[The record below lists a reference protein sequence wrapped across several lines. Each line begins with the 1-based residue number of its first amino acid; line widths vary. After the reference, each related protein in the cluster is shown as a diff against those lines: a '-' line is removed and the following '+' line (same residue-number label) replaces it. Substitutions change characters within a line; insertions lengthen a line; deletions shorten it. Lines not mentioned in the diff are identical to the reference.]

1 MSGCRIDS
9 KPSGIYNIG
18 NNCYLNS
25 GLQILASCDDLVDEL
40 NEINIAYAKNII
52 YYLKDAFD
60 YLLNKKITYEP
71 SKFIKCFS
79 EKNNDFILGTQC
91 CSQNFIRTLIRN
103 INEECIKHNYN
114 LIDENEQYT
123 ENNGKILK
131 NYQKFIKNIY
141 PESKI
146 QSLFSGITKSHSKG
160 ECPYCH
166 GKIDNYSY
174 NFFIDQIMYLDGFEH
189 KCKFSDVLKENL
201 GFESYL
207 TMGCPNPKCK
217 KEIEVEEKTKI
228 IKLPEIL
235 IFTLERY
242 QGSPNRVKIEPDKI
256 LEMNNYIDKTLS
268 VESTSYELFAI
279 NIRFGSTIN
288 YGHEICQVKRD
299 DIWYEI
305 DDSIV
310 DDKIKS
316 YNESSY
322 GLFYRRIKKGKNRNL
337 RSSINSINQISTKSD
352 ETKIN
357 VKESQQKLKDS
368 QLQLDDCQQ
377 NLKVSQQN
385 LKVSQ
390 QNLKVSQLNLKDSQI
405 KIDDCQQNLKVSQQN
420 LKNSQKI
427 DKDSQEKNNGKIINN
442 NNTITGNSEKTSIK
456 QSVNNID
463 INKNYGI
470 ETIYILKEVIINN
483 IENEEIFTQ
492 FISFINKEYPNLE
505 DSKCSQ
511 EIIINILN
519 KLKNFR
525 YKYKNHYNYDN
536 KAYSI
541 FDVSLNYY
549 YSYEC
554 RECYRDFKYYSN
566 YNRKVNYYKVNYY
579 KTYNNPE
586 FLINLPTQSYSSF
599 RDIVFNQFELRYYGK
614 DKCKYCHEINK
625 YLTIKIDKLPKILIF
640 TLKKKDKNHKIMIN
654 PDDYLTIP
662 KDFYNRYY
670 YQLFAL
676 NILKDEKSGCECQ
689 IKINNKWYEIRNNN
703 KYPIDKPTASY
714 YITGLFYKKI

>member
-242 QGSPNRVKIEPDKI
+242 QGTPNKVKIEPDDI
-256 LEMNNYIDKTLS
+256 LEMSEYIDKS
-268 VESTSYELFAI
+268 SPVESTSYELFAI

-299 DIWYEI
+299 GIWYEI
-305 DDSIV
+305 NDSIV
-310 DDKIKS
+310 NNKINS

-322 GLFYRRIKKGKNRNL
+322 GLFYRRTKKGKNGNL
-337 RSSINSINQISTKSD
+337 RASLNQISTKSD

-357 VKESQQKLKDS
+357 IYNSQKLKDS
-368 QLQLDDCQQ
+368 HLKLDD
-377 NLKVSQQN
+377 SQQN
-385 LKVSQ
+385 INLSQ
-390 QNLKVSQLNLKDSQI
+390 QI
-405 KIDDCQQNLKVSQQN
+405 I
-420 LKNSQKI
+420 KNSQKNE
-427 DKDSQEKNNGKIINN
+427 KDSQEKINKEIVN
-442 NNTITGNSEKTSIK
+442 KNNTITGNSDKTSIK

-470 ETIYILKEVIINN
+470 ETIDILKEVIINN
-483 IENEEIFTQ
+483 IQNEEIFTQ
-492 FISFINKEYPNLE
+492 FINYINKEYPSLE
-505 DSKCSQ
+505 ASKCSQ
-511 EIIINILN
+511 EIIIKILN
-519 KLKNFR
+519 ELKHFK
-525 YKYKNHYNYDN
+525 YKYKNHHYYDD

-541 FDVSLNYY
+541 FDVSLIYS

-554 RECYRDFKYYSN
+554 RNCYKQYKYYPN
-566 YNRKVNYYKVNYY
+566 FNKKVKYY

-586 FLINLPTQSYSSF
+586 FLIHLPIQSYANF
-599 RDIVFNQFELRYYGK
+599 KDIVLNHLELNYYGK
-614 DKCKYCHEINK
+614 DTCKYYHEVHK
-625 YLTIKIDKLPKILIF
+625 YLTIKIDKLPKILVF
-640 TLKKKDKNHKIMIN
+640 TLKKKDKNQKIMIN
-654 PDDYLTIP
+654 PDDFLIIP
-662 KDFYNRYY
+662 KDFYNSFE
-670 YQLFAL
+670 YQLFAV
-676 NILKDEKSGCECQ
+676 NILKDEKLGCECQ

-703 KYPIDKPTASY
+703 KYPINKPPASI